1 MIRLLLEI
9 DGIRKHGIGQLVEDD
24 QGLKKGSQKHR
35 DRDRPWWRWRVKSSR
50 RFEDLLVTAPFPAWK
65 TGCRSRPPAITIT
78 ITRNTDKWEKPHK
91 TLARLHNLVWDQI
104 RTIKLI
110 QIQRNWLHKQTT
122 EALSHRLPAKPIKK
136 GFPYS
141 HLAPTCPS
149 IQRRAPCES
158 HPPPPSSSS
167 C

>member
-1 MIRLLLEI
+1 MTLTSEVFPAFWRPISDSSISCLKNRLPI
-9 DGIRKHGIGQLVEDD
+9 TSPSHHHNHHT
-24 QGLKKGSQKHR
+24 KHR
-35 DRDRPWWRWRVKSSR
+35 QMRKNR
-50 RFEDLLVTAPFPAWK
+50 T
-65 TGCRSRPPAITIT
+65 
-78 ITRNTDKWEKPHK
+78 KPS
-91 TLARLHNLVWDQI
+91 ARLHNLFWDHI
-104 RTIKLI
+104 RTIKL
-110 QIQRNWLHKQTT
+110 NPNPKKLTTHKQTT

-167 C
+167 CCCSSLFTASFLPHTPRHLLLSKT